1 MNIPGVTI
9 LYTSKYL
16 INETWGWSWAGFIF
30 AIIAILGLVGLI
42 VGVNDK
48 TSNDEGLGLT
58 VSGVFALFLG
68 CTLSIFIFANA
79 TNIYG
84 TEYNVTIDN
93 DVTFSQ
99 VANQY
104 EVSSMNG
111 RLYTLRPHTVVY
123 WTED

>member
-1 MNIPGVTI
+1 MSIPGVTV

-30 AIIAILGLVGLI
+30 AIIAILGLICLI
-42 VGVNDK
+42 VGLNDK
-48 TSNDEGLGLT
+48 TSDEGLVLIVLGAFT
-58 VSGVFALFLG
+58 LFLG
-68 CTLSIFIFANA
+68 CTLSIFIFAHGTA
-79 TNIYG
+79 IYG

-111 RLYTLRPHTVVY
+111 RLYTLRPHTVVP

>member
-1 MNIPGVTI
+1 MSIPGVTV

-16 INETWGWSWAGFIF
+16 INETWGWSWGGFIF
-30 AIIAILGLVGLI
+30 LAIAILGLASIFVGCGDKDGDGLALI
-42 VGVNDK
+42 I
-48 TSNDEGLGLT
+48 LGIM
-58 VSGVFALFLG
+58 ALFLG
-68 CTLSIFIFANA
+68 ATLGLFMFAHGTA
-79 TNIYG
+79 IYG

-99 VANQY
+99 VADQY

-111 RLYTLRPHTVVY
+111 RLYTLRPHTVVP

>member
-1 MNIPGVTI
+1 MSIPGVTV

-16 INETWGWSWAGFIF
+16 VNETWGWSWAGFFIF
-30 AIIAILGLVGLI
+30 AAIGILGLVGLI
-42 VGVNDK
+42 VGANDK
-48 TSNDEGLGLT
+48 DDDGLALI
-58 VSGVFALFLG
+58 VLGVFALFLG
-68 CTLSIFIFANA
+68 ATMSLFIFAHG
-79 TNIYG
+79 TPIYG

-99 VANQY
+99 VADQY

-111 RLYTLRPHTVVY
+111 RLFTLRPHTVVY

>member
-16 INETWGWSWAGFIF
+16 INETWGWSWGGFAF
-30 AIIAILGLVGLI
+30 AAIAILGLAGILVGL
-42 VGVNDK
+42 GDK
-48 TSNDEGLGLT
+48 DCDSWTL
-58 VSGVFALFLG
+58 VISGTFTLFLG
-68 CTLSIFIFANA
+68 ATLSVFIFAHA

>member
-16 INETWGWSWAGFIF
+16 ISETWGWSWGGFIIA
-30 AIIAILGLVGLI
+30 AIGLLGLIGLI
-42 VGVNDK
+42 VGCNDK
-48 TSNDEGLGLT
+48 EDENSLVLIVMGI
-58 VSGVFALFLG
+58 FALAMG
-68 CTLSIFIFANA
+68 VTLSLFIFAHSTA
-79 TNIYG
+79 IYG

-111 RLYTLRPHTVVY
+111 RLYTLRPHTVVP

>member
-1 MNIPGVTI
+1 MSIPGVTV

-16 INETWGWSWAGFIF
+16 ISETWGWSWGGLIF
-30 AIIAILGLVGLI
+30 AIIAILGLIGFIIGLKDGDDSI
-42 VGVNDK
+42 GI
-48 TSNDEGLGLT
+48 
-58 VSGVFALFLG
+58 SGIFCLLLCA
-68 CTLSIFIFANA
+68 TLSLFIFSHA

-99 VANQY
+99 VADQY

-111 RLYTLRPHTVVY
+111 RLFTLRPHTVVY

>member
-1 MNIPGVTI
+1 MG
-9 LYTSKYL
+9 
-16 INETWGWSWAGFIF
+16 GFIF
-30 AIIAILGLVGLI
+30 AAIALLGLIGLI
-42 VGVNDK
+42 VGCNDK
-48 TSNDEGLGLT
+48 EDENSLVLIVMGI
-58 VSGVFALFLG
+58 FALAMG
-68 CTLSIFIFANA
+68 VTLSLFIFAHGTA
-79 TNIYG
+79 IYG

-111 RLYTLRPHTVVY
+111 RLYTLRPHTVAP

>member
-16 INETWGWSWAGFIF
+16 INETWGWSWGGFAFVLIALLGLIGFVIGIKDGEDALGISGIFCLLLGVSLSMFIF
-30 AIIAILGLVGLI
+30 AH
-42 VGVNDK
+42 
-48 TSNDEGLGLT
+48 
-58 VSGVFALFLG
+58 
-68 CTLSIFIFANA
+68 A

-93 DVTFSQ
+93 NVTFSQ

-111 RLYTLRPHTVVY
+111 RLYTLRPHTVVP

>member
-1 MNIPGVTI
+1 MSIPGVTV

-16 INETWGWSWAGFIF
+16 ISETWGWSWGGFIF
-30 AIIAILGLVGLI
+30 AAIALVGLAGLI
-42 VGVNDK
+42 VGCNDK
-48 TSNDEGLGLT
+48 DGDGL
-58 VSGVFALFLG
+58 ALIVAGGF
-68 CTLSIFIFANA
+68 TLIMGIALSLFIFAHGTA
-79 TNIYG
+79 IYG

-99 VANQY
+99 VADQY

-111 RLYTLRPHTVVY
+111 RLFTLRPHTVVY

>member
-9 LYTSKYL
+9 LYTSKYS
-16 INETWGWSWAGFIF
+16 ISETWGWSWGGFIF
-30 AIIAILGLVGLI
+30 AAIALLGLIGLI
-42 VGVNDK
+42 VGCNDK
-48 TSNDEGLGLT
+48 EDENSLVLIVMGI
-58 VSGVFALFLG
+58 FALAMG
-68 CTLSIFIFANA
+68 VTLSLFIFAHGTA
-79 TNIYG
+79 IYG

-111 RLYTLRPHTVVY
+111 RLYTLRPHTVVP